1 MSSDRL
7 MLMVHGAGPQPE
19 ADVLQEHWVAALR
32 RGVERDHSKRLK
44 AFDAAQKSMYHYASE
59 RESDVAQTDRREA
72 LNALLALERTKD
84 FKRRE
89 YESVP
94 GKSALREFAMDLSAP
109 IASAVGLGARLEAL
123 QLPELMAY
131 WDGEAGM
138 RAAAQGLSDW
148 LAGHLARD
156 TARDTKVLLITHCFG
171 TVLAYD
177 ALSQR
182 EGAVDMLLT
191 LGSPLA
197 SNAVRKRLAGRGSG
211 DYPGVNHWLNVAA
224 EDDPVC
230 HDKSVADDF
239 RAMTQSGSRIE
250 DRVIYNLA
258 TRGGRSAP
266 HRSMGYLVHPAVASA
281 VAEWLR

>member
-7 MLMVHGAGPQPE
+7 LLMVHGAGPQPE
-19 ADVLQEHWVAALR
+19 ADLLLEHWVEALR
-32 RGVERDHSKRLK
+32 RGVERDHRKRLK

-59 RESDVAQTDRREA
+59 RESELALADRREA
-72 LNALLALERTKD
+72 LDALLALERTKD

-109 IASAVGLGARLEAL
+109 IASAVGLGGRLEAL
-123 QLPELMAY
+123 QLPELKAY
-131 WDGEAGM
+131 WDGEAAM
-138 RAAAQGLSDW
+138 LAAARGLGAW
-148 LAGHLARD
+148 LADHL
-156 TARDTKVLLITHCFG
+156 TENTKVLLITHCFG
-171 TVLAYD
+171 TVLTYD
-177 ALSQR
+177 ALSR
-182 EGAVDMLLT
+182 HEGAVDMLVT

-197 SNAVRKRLAGRGSG
+197 SNAVRKRLAGSASR
-211 DYPGVNHWLNVAA
+211 DYPGVNQWLNVAA

-239 RAMTQSGSRIE
+239 RAMSQNGSRIE

-266 HRSMGYLVHPAVASA
+266 HRSMGYLVHPAVAAA
-281 VAEWLR
+281 VAQWLR